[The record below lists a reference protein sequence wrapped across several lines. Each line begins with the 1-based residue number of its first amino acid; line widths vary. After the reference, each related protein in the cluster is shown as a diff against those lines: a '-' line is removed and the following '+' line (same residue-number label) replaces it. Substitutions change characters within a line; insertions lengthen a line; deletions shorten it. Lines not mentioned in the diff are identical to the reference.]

1 MLKLITILSALLL
14 TATAHAD
21 QQPRKLDNFVGIN
34 VKGPINMQV
43 DVGKAQTVTVTG
55 EKAFI
60 DRVQTVVDGGVLRIT
75 YDENGPKNIKGES
88 KILITVPALTSFRL
102 QGAGQADLNGVAG
115 ERIDI
120 SFEGAG
126 ALHANGKVKLLRLK
140 AQGVGEVNT
149 KDLKTERADVNF
161 NGMGDVAVH
170 ASETLN
176 LVVRGMGNLSYY
188 GHPKT
193 VNKSVGG
200 IGNVSAKD

>member
-1 MLKLITILSALLL
+1 MRQLLLLPALLL
-14 TATAHAD
+14 AASAHAD

-43 DVGKAQTVTVTG
+43 DIGKAQSVTITG

-60 DRVQTVVDGGVLRIT
+60 DNVQTVVDGGVLRVS
-75 YDENGPKNIKGES
+75 YDDKGPKNIKGES
-88 KILITVPALTSFRL
+88 KIIITVPALTSFRV
-102 QGAGQADLNGVAG
+102 QGAGQADLNGVSG

-149 KDLKTERADVNF
+149 KELKTERADVNF

-170 ASETLN
+170 ASHTLN
-176 LVVRGMGNLSYY
+176 LVVRGMGSLSYY

-200 IGNVSAKD
+200 FGSINAKD

>member
-1 MLKLITILSALLL
+1 MRQLLLLPALLL
-14 TATAHAD
+14 AASAHAD

-43 DVGKAQTVTVTG
+43 DIGKAQSVTITG

-60 DRVQTVVDGGVLRIT
+60 DNVQTVVDGGVLRVS
-75 YDENGPKNIKGES
+75 YDDKGPKNIKGES
-88 KILITVPALTSFRL
+88 KIVITVPALTSFRV
-102 QGAGQADLNGVAG
+102 QGAGQADLNGVSG

-149 KDLKTERADVNF
+149 KELKTERADVNF

-170 ASETLN
+170 ASDTLN
-176 LVVRGMGNLSYY
+176 LVVRGMGSLSYY

-200 IGNVSAKD
+200 FGSINAKD

>member
-1 MLKLITILSALLL
+1 MRQLLLLPALLL
-14 TATAHAD
+14 AASAHAD

-43 DVGKAQTVTVTG
+43 DIGKAQSVMITG

-60 DRVQTVVDGGVLRIT
+60 DNVQTVVDGGVLRVS
-75 YDENGPKNIKGES
+75 YDDKGPKNIKGES
-88 KILITVPALTSFRL
+88 KIVITVPALTSFRV
-102 QGAGQADLNGVAG
+102 QGAGQADLNGVSG

-149 KDLKTERADVNF
+149 KELKTERADVNF

-170 ASETLN
+170 ASDTLN
-176 LVVRGMGNLSYY
+176 LVVRGMGSLSYY

-200 IGNVSAKD
+200 FGSINAKD

>member
-1 MLKLITILSALLL
+1 MKKLTILFALLITAV
-14 TATAHAD
+14 AHAD

-43 DVGKAQTVTVTG
+43 DVGKPQSVTING
-55 EKAFI
+55 DKAFI
-60 DRVQTVVDGGVLRIT
+60 DKVQTVVDGGVLRVT
-75 YDENGPKNIKGES
+75 YDDSGPKTIKGEA
-88 KILITVPALTSFRL
+88 KILVTVPALTSFRV

-126 ALHANGKVKLLRLK
+126 ALHASGKVKLLRLK

-149 KDLKTERADVNF
+149 KELKTERADVNF

-170 ASETLN
+170 ASDTLN

-188 GHPKT
+188 GRPKT

-200 IGNVSAKD
+200 VGSVTAKD